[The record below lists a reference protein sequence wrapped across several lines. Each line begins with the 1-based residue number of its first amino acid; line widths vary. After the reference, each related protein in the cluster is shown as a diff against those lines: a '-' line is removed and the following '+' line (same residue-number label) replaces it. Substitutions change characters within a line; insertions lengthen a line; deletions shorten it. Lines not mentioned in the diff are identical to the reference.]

1 MSRVILTLLA
11 SFGLV
16 LGLAVAFVVMYRR
29 HVRQLRRQNRGLD
42 QLAHITSARRR
53 MLAYPLPGRWL
64 AVRSSNTLH
73 VREVLGLAGGTPPT
87 WGESLVRA
95 RERAFFVSYPVDG
108 WTLVIGA
115 AIPDPAVDID
125 AAYRFLT
132 WLSREVGGEVQ
143 FFSADRVLNFHGW
156 GRLRDGAVV
165 RAYVWAGETEWNE
178 GRMTLDERLLGLRCR
193 EYGAEPEPLRYG
205 ETSPV
210 QLNTERVPLLARRWG
225 IDLASACEILLQ
237 HEGVES
243 DDDAADRH

>member
-1 MSRVILTLLA
+1 MTGVIFALLA

-16 LGLAVAFVVMYRR
+16 LGLAVMFVVLYRR

-53 MLAYPLPGRWL
+53 LLAYPLPARWL

-73 VREVLGLAGGTPPT
+73 LREVLGLAGAVPPT
-87 WGESLVRA
+87 WGEALVRS
-95 RERAFFVSYPVDG
+95 RERSLFVSHPVDG

-115 AIPDPAVDID
+115 ALPDPAVDVD

-132 WLSREVGGEVQ
+132 RLSRDAGAEVQ
-143 FFSADRVLNFHGW
+143 FFTADRVLNFHGW
-156 GRLRDGAVV
+156 ARLRDGAVV

-205 ETSPV
+205 ETSPAQV
-210 QLNTERVPLLARRWG
+210 NTERVPLLARRWG
-225 IDLASACEILLQ
+225 LDLATACEILLQ

-243 DDDAADRH
+243 DDGPADHR